1 MAIDTV
7 GQLQNLLLL
16 RVLKFP
22 LALNIFESSVRRG
35 KFDESRLL
43 PDGSLMEISKVYP
56 PDAVYDNPEDVSE
69 DVMILLMMLMGAETT
84 LVYKKFLIILIF
96 AVL

>member
-1 MAIDTV
+1 
-7 GQLQNLLLL
+7 
-16 RVLKFP
+16 
-22 LALNIFESSVRRG
+22 
-35 KFDESRLL
+35 
-43 PDGSLMEISKVYP
+43 MEISKVYP

-69 DVMILLMMLMGAETT
+69 DVMILLIMLMGVETT